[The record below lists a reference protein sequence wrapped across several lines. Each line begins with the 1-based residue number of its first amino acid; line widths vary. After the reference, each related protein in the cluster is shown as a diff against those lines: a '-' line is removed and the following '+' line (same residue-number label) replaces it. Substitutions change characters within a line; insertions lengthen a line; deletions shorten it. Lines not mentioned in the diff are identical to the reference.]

1 MKAGL
6 SVLVKVILPE
16 RADDSLFRE
25 ALTFTVLLP
34 EPYSVSTVRNFLAS
48 VSKTATETDD
58 AAHISEQDRLN
69 FTVRYC
75 AETQVITSSGYR
87 IMFNGKIYNIDS
99 IDCMNYKKKSLK
111 FTAHLVER

>member
-1 MKAGL
+1 MNIGL
-6 SVLVKVILPE
+6 LNIRITFQKN
-16 RADDSLFRE
+16 
-25 ALTFTVLLP
+25 LTRKDAIGNHINVWRDYYTCWA
-34 EPYSVSTVRNFLAS
+34 TAS

-58 AAHISEQDRLN
+58 AAHISEQNRLN

-99 IDCMNYKKKSLK
+99 MDCMNYKKKSLK